1 MSMLGGFYKLIFV
14 CPIGKI
20 INNIVMQKFKFQI
33 ENIMNEE
40 NSDLFQLR
48 EKIFFQSVNQ

>member
-1 MSMLGGFYKLIFV
+1 MSMLGVFYKLIFV

-33 ENIMNEE
+33 ENIMNGE

-48 EKIFFQSVNQ
+48 EKYSFTV